1 MSRTSQGPQ
10 EWRDIALRWALG
22 IEAVGLLV
30 GFALAEPT
38 ALRPDHSGSMPAMG
52 VLLVAGCGSFAALVV
67 AAIRQ
72 HFGAA
77 WWAAASMTASLAV
90 LVTLMESG
98 TGGWFIG
105 CAAALLAI
113 PAGVVASLPRAS
125 RPAPEGD
132 PDPGA
137 APGDGDGTG
146 TGKAA
151 TALAAVALAASLFM
165 GGGMEDVDFSGTWTA
180 DRHDLTLTLTGTGEP
195 NDRGQYTLE
204 LGGCS
209 ERASW
214 VLDHP
219 QMTTSVRVLL
229 FRDES
234 STCLP
239 GTRNLVLHVA
249 GGTVDTPTLDFQSPD
264 GTRRTLRRG

>member
-38 ALRPDHSGSMPAMG
+38 TLRPDHSGSMPAMG
-52 VLLVAGCGSFAALVV
+52 ALLVAGCVSFAALVV

-90 LVTLMESG
+90 LVMLMESG

-137 APGDGDGTG
+137 APGDG

-180 DRHDLTLTLTGTGEP
+180 DRHDLTLTLTGEP
-195 NDRGQYTLE
+195 DGGGQYTLE

-209 ERASW
+209 ERSSW

-229 FRDES
+229 LRDES

-239 GTRNLVLHVA
+239 GTRNLVLHVT
-249 GGTVDTPTLDFQSPD
+249 GGTVVTPTLDFQSPD

>member
-38 ALRPDHSGSMPAMG
+38 TLRPDHSGSMPAMG

-90 LVTLMESG
+90 LVMLMESG
-98 TGGWFIG
+98 TGGWIIG

-125 RPAPEGD
+125 RHAPEGD

-137 APGDGDGTG
+137 APGDG

-195 NDRGQYTLE
+195 NNGGQYTLE

-219 QMTTSVRVLL
+219 QMTTSVRILL

-239 GTRNLVLHVA
+239 GTRNLILHVT